1 MLLPTGPIHVWFHR
15 IFADIAKLA
24 PLSIVVAALTF
35 INTIRQA
42 RAKQKEDKV
51 QAIRQTL
58 IKAGTAAYVLNWSL
72 LGDPEFAAGVLEIR
86 DLIENR
92 LGKQPPITEI
102 QKLFS
107 DQVLVEGI
115 IEKAWR
121 DSGATA
127 KYRVDALEFSRF
139 QAEIGNR
146 IPIVQD
152 AFEHVSSQ
160 LRMLLLS
167 EIFLIQSV
175 RNDEA
180 YRTIA
185 AMVQDK
191 SADPLS
197 HIQRKFLSEL
207 KRKDTTPFT
216 EACRLIEA
224 IANVAAIAPN
234 RKILALLDQPFWLTS
249 INERWRAAKL
259 RKTSQTLETNVLQ
272 KLRQNFPAES
282 DLLVPAATKILR
294 EHQAIVEMEHRFQ
307 TSLENVTRHFGG
319 LPGSTKL
326 ESACKAFL
334 TAQLEARRRQDNIML
349 SFVRLKCLAVDDP
362 NIDIFL
368 GVNAESTELLEKALS
383 KGANPNVG
391 DKQVLARYKETLSK
405 NDDTWFTNA
414 TGFNKAN

>member
-1 MLLPTGPIHVWFHR
+1 MLLPGPIHAWLHR

-24 PLSIVVAALTF
+24 PLSIVLAALTF

-42 RAKQKEDKV
+42 RAKQKEDKA
-51 QAIRQTL
+51 QAVRQTL
-58 IKAGTAAYVLNWSL
+58 IKAGTSAYVLNWSL
-72 LGDPEFAAGVLEIR
+72 LGDPEFSAGVLEIR
-86 DLIENR
+86 DLIEER
-92 LGKQPPITEI
+92 LGKQPPIADI

-127 KYRVDALEFSRF
+127 QYRVDALEFSRF

-152 AFEHVSSQ
+152 AFEHISSQ
-160 LRMLLLS
+160 LRILLIS

-175 RNDEA
+175 RNDKV
-180 YRTIA
+180 YRSIA
-185 AMVQDK
+185 AMAQDK

-207 KRKDTTPFT
+207 KRKDTSPFS

-234 RKILALLDQPFWLTS
+234 RKILALLDQPSWFTS
-249 INERWRAAKL
+249 IKERWRATKL
-259 RKTSQTLETNVLQ
+259 RKTSQTLEAEVLQ
-272 KLRQNFPAES
+272 KLRQNFPTES
-282 DLLVPAATKILR
+282 DLLAPATTKILR

-334 TAQLEARRRQDNIML
+334 TAQLEARRRQDDVML

-362 NIDIFL
+362 DIDIFL
-368 GVNAESTELLEKALS
+368 GVNAGSTELVEKALS
-383 KGANPNVG
+383 RGANPNVG

-405 NDDTWFTNA
+405 NDDIWFT
-414 TGFNKAN
+414 KAAGLGQAN